1 MIRLLLLLIVIITT
15 MIGCAPSIITTD
27 NPTDPEADSPL
38 IIDETST
45 EWVPVPWGCMTW
57 KKQSIE
63 TPGIWYPK
71 QKCCPLGPIVPTEE
85 NPNDDGWELLNWDC

>member
-1 MIRLLLLLIVIITT
+1 MMIKLLLLIIAITT
-15 MIGCAPSIITTD
+15 MMGCAPSSLITTD

-57 KKQSIE
+57 KQQSVE
-63 TPGIWYPK
+63 TPGVWYPK
-71 QKCCPLGPIVPTEE
+71 QKCCPLEPDE
-85 NPNDDGWELLNWDC
+85 NDGWKLVNWDC